1 MHPYMFFRNDPA
13 PALRYARAYRKPSKS
28 GEALRR
34 WLRAAF
40 RRWERRKMIA
50 ALEAMDDRLLRD
62 IGIYRNDIPRL
73 VDGFDDREL
82 RMRPLATTN
91 AKPEE
96 IYEEVCRNVA

>member
-13 PALRYARAYRKPSKS
+13 PALRYARAYRKSTKA

-34 WLRAAF
+34 WLRSAF

-62 IGIYRNDIPRL
+62 IGIYRNDIARL

-82 RMRPLATTN
+82 RMRPLATKS
-91 AKPEE
+91 AKPED
-96 IYEEVCRNVA
+96 IYEEVYRKAA